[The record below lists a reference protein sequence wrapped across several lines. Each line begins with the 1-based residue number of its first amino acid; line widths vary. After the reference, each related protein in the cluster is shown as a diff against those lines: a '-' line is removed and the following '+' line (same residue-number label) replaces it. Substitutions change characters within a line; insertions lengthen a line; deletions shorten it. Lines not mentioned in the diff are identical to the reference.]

1 LTIGKLTVGN
11 VQRFDIVDDNR
22 YSQAC
27 QLPMVNCQLFFLHFG
42 AQLSTFNFPS
52 IDVQPTLSTM
62 IKITEKSID
71 VQKVIDTASSLG
83 AGAVNVFIGTVRSN
97 ANGKNV
103 VWLEY
108 EAYET
113 MAVAE
118 IRKIID
124 EASHRWPLLGW
135 AVSHRIGTLKPGEVS
150 VVVAVSSPHR
160 RESFEACQFIIDTL
174 KANAPIWK
182 KEVFEDGEEW
192 VSARPAAVAG

>member
-1 LTIGKLTVGN
+1 
-11 VQRFDIVDDNR
+11 
-22 YSQAC
+22 
-27 QLPMVNCQLFFLHFG
+27 
-42 AQLSTFNFPS
+42 
-52 IDVQPTLSTM
+52 M
-62 IKITEKSID
+62 IKITEKAID

-83 AGAVNVFIGTVRSN
+83 AGAVNVFVGTVRNN
-97 ANGKNV
+97 ANGKDV
-103 VWLEY
+103 LWLEY

-118 IRKIID
+118 IKKIID

-160 RESFEACQFIIDTL
+160 RESFEACQYVIDTL

-182 KEVFEDGEEW
+182 KEVFADGEEW
-192 VSARPAAVAG
+192 ISARPTPMTASN